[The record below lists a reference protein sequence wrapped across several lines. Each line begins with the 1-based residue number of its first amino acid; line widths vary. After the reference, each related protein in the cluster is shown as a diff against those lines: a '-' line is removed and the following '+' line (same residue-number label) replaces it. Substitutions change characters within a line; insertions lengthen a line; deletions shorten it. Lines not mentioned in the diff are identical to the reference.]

1 MRGGSVAR
9 RLHTWIWF
17 EVYYL
22 RVLLVLH
29 NFPCS
34 NQVVELGTVWDER
47 HDNGSCAHAAVHA
60 PKGLLPGGGGAGQR
74 CVRRYRER
82 RRLRYGQPRRMANG
96 RAPALAHYM
105 HRHVPLLRALPLYL
119 LLSAERGL
127 LLVCGLQYG
136 PVDASDNRRL
146 ISVREHVHHR
156 GGALS

>member
-9 RLHTWIWF
+9 RLHTSTWIWF

-60 PKGLLPGGGGAGQR
+60 PKGVLPEGVAQGNGACGATENGGDCATDSQGAWPMAAPRHSLTTCIAMCRCCERCRYISYSAQNGDCSWFAACNMGRLTHPITGGSSQLGNTYTT
-74 CVRRYRER
+74 VE
-82 RRLRYGQPRRMANG
+82 
-96 RAPALAHYM
+96 AH
-105 HRHVPLLRALPLYL
+105 
-119 LLSAERGL
+119 
-127 LLVCGLQYG
+127 
-136 PVDASDNRRL
+136 
-146 ISVREHVHHR
+146 
-156 GGALS
+156 